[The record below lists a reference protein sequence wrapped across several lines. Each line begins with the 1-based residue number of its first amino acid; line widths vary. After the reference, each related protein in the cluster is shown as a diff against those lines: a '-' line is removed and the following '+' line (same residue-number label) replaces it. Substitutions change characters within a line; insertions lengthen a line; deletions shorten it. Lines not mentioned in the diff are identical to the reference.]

1 MGNSVFFGEQYTD
14 RTLIESILASHYIVD
29 YGFIKSV
36 NPDKTIDVTH
46 AKQLKTLD
54 GQSLKATVTKNVE
67 VLTLCGGGFSFT
79 FDYKKGDKVL
89 LLGLKDY
96 VPKVEDVTSA
106 TETTAYLHYSR
117 ETLKAL
123 PLCVFNDDAKV
134 KIEVEDGA
142 LKLTTTKNTEV
153 EADTLKVTTKKKVE
167 LNGNSKQFVTWA
179 ELNQALTQFTTA
191 LISHTHNCT
200 APGSASGPAVGIPA
214 IDISAAKTTTIVTG
228 G

>member
-1 MGNSVFFGEQYTD
+1 MGTNNSIFYGQKYTD

-29 YGFIKSV
+29 YGFIKNV

-54 GQSLKATVTKNVE
+54 GKSLPATVTKNVE
-67 VLTLCGGGFSFT
+67 VLTIAGGGFSFK

-96 VPKVEDVTSA
+96 VPKTADVTSA

-123 PLCVFNDDAKV
+123 PLCVFNGDAKV
-134 KIEVEDGA
+134 TVQVEDGTM
-142 LKLTTTKNTEV
+142 KV
-153 EADTLKVTTKKKVE
+153 DTQEKIE
-167 LNGNSKQFVTWA
+167 LNGNNKQFVTYA
-179 ELNQALTQFTTA
+179 ELDDALQELWGKIKT
-191 LISHTHNCT
+191 HTHSVSTSGT
-200 APGSASGPAVGIPA
+200 ATAQTGTAAASSDLAGASL
-214 IDISAAKTTTIVTG
+214 DISAAKTTTVVTG

>member
-1 MGNSVFFGEQYTD
+1 MGNSVFESQRFTE

-29 YGFIKSV
+29 YGFIKAV
-36 NPDKTIDVTH
+36 NTDKTIDVTH

-54 GQSLKATVTKNVE
+54 GESLKATVTKNVE

-106 TETTAYLHYSR
+106 TETTAYLHYTR
-117 ETLKAL
+117 ETIKAI
-123 PLCVFNDDAKV
+123 PLCVFNGDAKATVVV
-134 KIEVEDGA
+134 KDG
-142 LKLTTTKNTEV
+142 KI
-153 EADTLKVTTKKKVE
+153 E

-179 ELNQALTQFTTA
+179 ELNQALQQLWTA
-191 LISHTHNCT
+191 IKGHTHPVSTTGT
-200 APGSASGPAVGIPA
+200 AAAQTGTAATSIDLSTVTL
-214 IDISAAKTTTIVTG
+214 DISAAKTKTIVTG

>member
-1 MGNSVFFGEQYTD
+1 MSNSVFLNEGLTEKS
-14 RTLIESILASHYIVD
+14 LIESILASHYIVD

-117 ETLKAL
+117 ETIKAI
-123 PLCVFNDDAKV
+123 PLCIFNGDAKATV
-134 KIEVEDGA
+134 KIENG
-142 LKLTTTKNTEV
+142 TM
-153 EADTLKVTTKKKVE
+153 KVDAQSKIE

-191 LISHTHNCT
+191 LISHTHNIT
-200 APGSASGPAVGIPA
+200 SPGNPSGPAVGIPT

>member
-1 MGNSVFFGEQYTD
+1 MKNSVFYGDQYTE
-14 RTLIESILASHYIVD
+14 RTLIESILASYYIVD

-67 VLTLCGGGFSFT
+67 VLTLCGGGFSFI

-117 ETLKAL
+117 ETIKAI
-123 PLCVFNDDAKV
+123 PLCIFSDKAKV
-134 KIEVEDGA
+134 QVKVENG
-142 LKLTTTKNTEV
+142 KLTIGNGSGVPALEV
-153 EADTLKVTTKKKVE
+153 TV
-167 LNGNSKQFVTWA
+167 
-179 ELNQALTQFTTA
+179 
-191 LISHTHNCT
+191 
-200 APGSASGPAVGIPA
+200 
-214 IDISAAKTTTIVTG
+214 
-228 G
+228 

>member
-1 MGNSVFFGEQYTD
+1 MGTQNSPFYGQTYTE

-54 GQSLKATVTKNVE
+54 GESLKATVTKNVE

-96 VPKVEDVTSA
+96 VPKVKDVTSA

-117 ETLKAL
+117 ETIKAI
-123 PLCVFNDDAKV
+123 PLCVFNEDAKV
-134 KIEVEDGA
+134 QIKVESG
-142 LKLTTTKNTEV
+142 KLTIGDGSNPPALEV
-153 EADTLKVTTKKKVE
+153 TV
-167 LNGNSKQFVTWA
+167 
-179 ELNQALTQFTTA
+179 
-191 LISHTHNCT
+191 
-200 APGSASGPAVGIPA
+200 
-214 IDISAAKTTTIVTG
+214 
-228 G
+228 

>member
-96 VPKVEDVTSA
+96 VEKVEDVTSA
-106 TETTAYLHYSR
+106 TETTAYLHYTR
-117 ETLKAL
+117 ETIKAV
-123 PLCVFNDDAKV
+123 PLCIFNKDAKV
-134 KIEVEDGA
+134 QVKVENG
-142 LKLTTTKNTEV
+142 KLTIGNGSGVPALEV
-153 EADTLKVTTKKKVE
+153 TV
-167 LNGNSKQFVTWA
+167 
-179 ELNQALTQFTTA
+179 
-191 LISHTHNCT
+191 
-200 APGSASGPAVGIPA
+200 
-214 IDISAAKTTTIVTG
+214 
-228 G
+228 

>member
-1 MGNSVFFGEQYTD
+1 MYEEERMGNSVFLNEGLTEKS
-14 RTLIESILASHYIVD
+14 LIESILASHYIVD

-36 NPDKTIDVTH
+36 NPDKTVDVTH

-117 ETLKAL
+117 ETIKAI
-123 PLCVFNDDAKV
+123 PLCVFNSDAKV
-134 KIEVEDGA
+134 QIKVENG
-142 LKLTTTKNTEV
+142 KLTIGSGSGTPALEV
-153 EADTLKVTTKKKVE
+153 TV
-167 LNGNSKQFVTWA
+167 
-179 ELNQALTQFTTA
+179 
-191 LISHTHNCT
+191 
-200 APGSASGPAVGIPA
+200 
-214 IDISAAKTTTIVTG
+214 
-228 G
+228 

>member
-1 MGNSVFFGEQYTD
+1 MGNSVFESQRFTE

-29 YGFIKSV
+29 YRFIKAV
-36 NPDKTIDVTH
+36 NTDKTIDVTH
-46 AKQLKTLD
+46 AKRLKTLD
-54 GQSLKATVTKNVE
+54 GESLKATVTKNVE

-106 TETTAYLHYSR
+106 TETTAYLHYTR
-117 ETLKAL
+117 ETIKAI
-123 PLCVFNDDAKV
+123 PLCVFNGDAKATVVV
-134 KIEVEDGA
+134 KDG
-142 LKLTTTKNTEV
+142 KI
-153 EADTLKVTTKKKVE
+153 E

-179 ELNQALTQFTTA
+179 ELNQALQQLWTA
-191 LISHTHNCT
+191 IKGHTHPVSTTGT
-200 APGSASGPAVGIPA
+200 AAAQTGTAATSIDLSTVTL
-214 IDISAAKTTTIVTG
+214 DISAAKTKTIVTG

>member
-1 MGNSVFFGEQYTD
+1 MKNNVFYGEQYTE

-36 NPDKTIDVTH
+36 NPDKTVDVTH
-46 AKQLKTLD
+46 TKQLKTLD

-67 VLTLCGGGFSFT
+67 VLTLCGGGFSFS

-117 ETLKAL
+117 ETIKAI
-123 PLCVFNDDAKV
+123 PLCIFSDKAKV
-134 KIEVEDGA
+134 QVKVENG
-142 LKLTTTKNTEV
+142 KLTIGDGSNPPALEV
-153 EADTLKVTTKKKVE
+153 TV
-167 LNGNSKQFVTWA
+167 
-179 ELNQALTQFTTA
+179 
-191 LISHTHNCT
+191 
-200 APGSASGPAVGIPA
+200 
-214 IDISAAKTTTIVTG
+214 
-228 G
+228 

>member
-96 VPKVEDVTSA
+96 VPKTEDVTSA

-117 ETLKAL
+117 ETIKAI

-134 KIEVEDGA
+134 QIKVESG
-142 LKLTTTKNTEV
+142 KLTIGNGSNPPALEV
-153 EADTLKVTTKKKVE
+153 TV
-167 LNGNSKQFVTWA
+167 
-179 ELNQALTQFTTA
+179 
-191 LISHTHNCT
+191 
-200 APGSASGPAVGIPA
+200 
-214 IDISAAKTTTIVTG
+214 
-228 G
+228 

>member
-1 MGNSVFFGEQYTD
+1 MKNSVFYGDQYTE

-67 VLTLCGGGFSFT
+67 VLTLCGGGFSFI

-117 ETLKAL
+117 ETIKAI
-123 PLCVFNDDAKV
+123 PLCVFNSDAKV
-134 KIEVEDGA
+134 QIKVENG
-142 LKLTTTKNTEV
+142 KLTIGNGSGVPALEV
-153 EADTLKVTTKKKVE
+153 TV
-167 LNGNSKQFVTWA
+167 
-179 ELNQALTQFTTA
+179 
-191 LISHTHNCT
+191 
-200 APGSASGPAVGIPA
+200 
-214 IDISAAKTTTIVTG
+214 
-228 G
+228 